1 MSHDKHAHLV
11 QMANQI
17 AQYFEVQPAHA
28 EAVNGV
34 ADHIRRFW
42 EPRMR
47 RAITEYV
54 DGGGS
59 ELRPLAR
66 EAIVK
71 LAAEAA
77 KATST

>member
-1 MSHDKHAHLV
+1 MNHDPHARLV

-17 AQYFEVQPAHA
+17 AQFFEAQPVHA

-47 RAITEYV
+47 HAIYAYV
-54 DGGGS
+54 DGGGT

-66 EAIVK
+66 EAVAK
-71 LAAEAA
+71 LAAAS
-77 KATST
+77 KTSST